1 MSYLERTFAWFLK
14 NRIFGG
20 FQKLKQKE
28 YLPFVTIIFTV
39 MIINTVLSLLY
50 NLQIFLYVE
59 IIYSLFIMELFLSFG
74 FILSGI
80 VVGKTKNIFL
90 YYFFAFLILIS
101 FIFISIYFKWNY
113 THLSFGYIKL
123 AYFLIW
129 VLISSVS
136 LFFLTLYFFT
146 SFPKKILTLGMPKD
160 HIFFGYIIKIV
171 IFISLPIYI
180 IIMYRFSLG
189 ALIFGFFGI
198 LNSIVILIL
207 IKRAPKKVETKPGI
221 ANFATAIG
229 FFNIF
234 MFYHLILSFSSTTV
248 SITSLLTDLVWLLI
262 IVLFLV
268 QSFTQKISESPER
281 LKSQEVGV
289 TFHSRMYFTDRLKK
303 AFGERGLVLIVMG
316 LALGYH
322 VAILDSFFEIT
333 LPILPAFFTPNLKL
347 IAIYHRI
354 YLLFSIFIILVSI
367 IAFKASKR
375 FKEFMV
381 DKYTIT
387 QVLNY
392 ISAYFTKTEGGTSPF
407 ELGVQ
412 VVGKKITD
420 GIKKVTDKWQDSIDK
435 MLKPK
440 TDDKNK
446 LNNQ

>member
-14 NRIFGG
+14 NRVFGG

-28 YLPFVTIIFTV
+28 YLPFAMIIFTV
-39 MIINTVLSLLY
+39 MIINTLLSLLY
-50 NLQIFLYVE
+50 NLGVFLSLE

-74 FILSGI
+74 FILSGL

-90 YYFFAFLILIS
+90 YYSTAYLILIL
-101 FIFISIYFKWNY
+101 FVFISIYFRWNY
-113 THLSFGYIKL
+113 TDLFFGYSKL
-123 AYFLIW
+123 IFFLIW
-129 VLISSVS
+129 VLISSIS

-146 SFPKKILTLGMPKD
+146 SFPKKIITLGMPKD

-171 IFISLPIYI
+171 IFITIPLYI
-180 IIMYRFSLG
+180 LITYRFSLG
-189 ALIFGFFGI
+189 ALILGFFGI

-221 ANFATAIG
+221 TNFVTAIG

-248 SITSLLTDLVWLLI
+248 SVTSLLTDLVWLLI

-289 TFHSRMYFTDRLKK
+289 TFHSRIYFTDRLRK

-367 IAFKASKR
+367 IAFKASRR

-381 DKYTIT
+381 DKYTIS

-412 VVGKKITD
+412 VVGKKITN
-420 GIKKVTDKWQDSIDK
+420 GIKKVTEKWQDSIDK

-440 TDDKNK
+440 TDDKNDLDK
-446 LNNQ
+446 Q